1 MLRKLIILFLMM
13 IFNDEKVDMELDKK
27 IRIFNVEEVDD
38 CILDDDDIMMIKLM
52 WR

>member
-1 MLRKLIILFLMM
+1 MMM
-13 IFNDEKVDMELDKK
+13 IFSDEKVDMELDKK

-38 CILDDDDIMMIKLM
+38 IILDDDDIMMIKLM